1 LTGLGISL
9 YFLLGKSRK
18 DKELLKRR
26 TSDAGDYGTSK
37 KGSKGLERGFLY
49 LWRRHP

>member
-1 LTGLGISL
+1 M
-9 YFLLGKSRK
+9 K

-37 KGSKGLERGFLY
+37 ESFEGLER
-49 LWRRHP
+49 